1 MPFRVVLDAF
11 LYLLEIVELF
21 ANLLE
26 FLLVVLGNHPDL
38 QALLKGL
45 LEKVDNLVP
54 GDRVQVSF
62 KAFTFFSSEKEG
74 LIADFLANKVKIILE
89 TVVRFKHLGLH

>member
-62 KAFTFFSSEKEG
+62 KAFTLLSGEKEG
-74 LIADFLANKVKIILE
+74 LITDFLANKVKIILE